1 VDIGADLVGIVLV
14 GRPETADRLQALAG
28 DEQGLRRRAASPY
41 HSKVSQSQAPVR
53 FPPTPIPNSYW
64 VQPGR
69 LLAGEYPG
77 IPARASTLDR
87 MQRLLRAGVTAFID
101 LTAEGELDSYVQL
114 LPGDGSVTHQRWPIV
129 DHDLPQSPQYMH
141 QILDAI
147 DAAIAAGRCVYVHCR
162 AGIGRTGTTI
172 GCHLIRSGL
181 DPDVALDQLNQLW
194 QQCAR
199 SAGWP
204 GIPETDEQYRYVLGW
219 QASGA
224 NVSAAKPDLH
234 QRCEGSLIG
243 LICGESLG
251 ALIAAG
257 RYDLQRQAGALADG
271 GLDVGFDAV
280 TTICVLNSL
289 RERAGHD
296 ASDQMERYVTWTRS
310 APAAGLPA
318 DFRRALAAW
327 QWSKK
332 PNAGSHD
339 PANLSSHS
347 LARSLAAA
355 LYLHRDAGAA
365 LELAANISRT
375 TQQSPVVLDM
385 CRLWTALLIDA
396 LSGAGK
402 AELLS
407 VRETAAVVVLRSRR
421 LRPEVSAVLDGGWRR
436 LAATGEDAVS
446 VCVRALRALDAA
458 DDFAAALQAGL
469 NGAAPP
475 STVGALTGMLAGTYF
490 GIASIPNPWR
500 EAAPQAR
507 ALQSLARSFA

>member
-1 VDIGADLVGIVLV
+1 V
-14 GRPETADRLQALAG
+14 ADRLQALAG

-41 HSKVSQSQAPVR
+41 HSEVSQSQAPVR

-64 VQPGR
+64 VEPGR

-77 IPARASTLDR
+77 IPARALTLDR
-87 MQRLLRAGVTAFID
+87 IQRLLRAGVTAFVD
-101 LTAEGELDSYVQL
+101 LTAEGELDPYVQL

-162 AGIGRTGTTI
+162 AGIGRTGTAI
-172 GCHLIRSGL
+172 GCYLIRSGL

-199 SAGWP
+199 RASWP
-204 GIPETDEQYRYVLGW
+204 SIPETDEQYRYVREW

-224 NVSAAKPDLH
+224 NVSAAATDLH

-243 LICGESLG
+243 LVCGGEGLG
-251 ALIAAG
+251 SLIAAG
-257 RYDLQRQAGALADG
+257 RYDTQRQADPLVDAGPS
-271 GLDVGFDAV
+271 VGFDAA

-289 RERAGHD
+289 RDRKGHD

-310 APAAGLPA
+310 APAAALPA
-318 DFRRALAAW
+318 DFRRALAVW

-355 LYLHRDAGAA
+355 LYLHRDARAA
-365 LELAANISRT
+365 LELAADISRT

-385 CRLWTALLIDA
+385 CRLWTALLVDA
-396 LSGAGK
+396 LSGADK
-402 AELLS
+402 PKLLS
-407 VRETAAVVVLRSRR
+407 LGQTPAVALLRSRR
-421 LRPEVSAVLDGGWRR
+421 LRPEVSAVLDGGWRN

-446 VCVRALRALDAA
+446 VCVRALRAFDTA
-458 DDFAAALQAGL
+458 DGFVAALKTGSNAAG
-469 NGAAPP
+469 PP
-475 STVGALTGMLAGTYF
+475 STVGALTGALAGTYF
-490 GIASIPNPWR
+490 GIASIPGRWR
-500 EAAPQAR
+500 DAVPQAR
-507 ALQSLARSFA
+507 ALQTLARSFA